1 MSTKSIQEL
10 SQAIILIKTK
20 IIAIHKQGAKII
32 HNRPDVSEPLNF
44 SEAKSFADL
53 NKKCEEL
60 IDDLKKLEKE
70 QKRLEE
76 EFKKV
81 EEGKQ
86 VKLTEAEFNLLKLLY
101 DNKHRFLRM
110 IDIQNLSKIER
121 NRAYERLRVL
131 QIGKL
136 VVGNTFKAG
145 GMQYSITTEGIKRI
159 EV

>member
-32 HNRPDVSEPLNF
+32 HNRPDVNEPLDS

-53 NKKCEEL
+53 NKKCE
-60 IDDLKKLEKE
+60 DLMVDL
-70 QKRLEE
+70 KRLEKQQERLKE

-136 VVGNTFKAG
+136 AVGNAFKAG
-145 GMQYSITTEGIKRI
+145 GMQYSITTQGINLI
-159 EV
+159 EI